1 MPHGFAHEQL
11 QQTCCAG
18 HGDERHLA
26 ILTMPI
32 FSDSIGTTSTSIVP
46 IFVALQGL
54 ETVRNTRQTAFVVK
68 SSSCMALGRFFPFFF
83 SSKGVDV
90 VILKTGRVERGP
102 SAMENKDPG
111 SARKAASNINLKRAG
126 FGVSVLPAAG
136 CRQLPSPA
144 GPDRAAGVA
153 GGVY

>member
-1 MPHGFAHEQL
+1 M
-11 QQTCCAG
+11 
-18 HGDERHLA
+18 
-26 ILTMPI
+26 
-32 FSDSIGTTSTSIVP
+32 
-46 IFVALQGL
+46 
-54 ETVRNTRQTAFVVK
+54 
-68 SSSCMALGRFFPFFF
+68 
-83 SSKGVDV
+83 
-90 VILKTGRVERGP
+90 KTGRVERGP

-144 GPDRAAGVA
+144 GPDRAAGGA